1 MEEMNGNSIKTL
13 ISTTSAPSSEKT
25 SVSAIKSDIILD
37 HDDIVGDIQ
46 EKNAQYYQV
55 IGVLAGDGFS
65 DQTNSRMGIGVEA
78 IHVLDLIQLL
88 RSVGVQNPVLQSE
101 KWKRNYVF
109 LRWTCRDSSF
119 YHRYR
124 KLGLGSS
131 KLFDTDSQKVEAWLD
146 QDWKIINF
154 FWGMFEADGYIV
166 PSRLLLDGSRERL
179 RSIANGLGFAKPEDI
194 NIVKLSE
201 SSCHINEIFALNIP
215 ARISLCLAEQL
226 QQKFPIA
233 LPPMAKLVINVGNY
247 LPCGKYSFSGN
258 VCVGQR

>member
-1 MEEMNGNSIKTL
+1 MKSGNVI
-13 ISTTSAPSSEKT
+13 TS
-25 SVSAIKSDIILD
+25 
-37 HDDIVGDIQ
+37 
-46 EKNAQYYQV
+46 
-55 IGVLAGDGFS
+55 
-65 DQTNSRMGIGVEA
+65 
-78 IHVLDLIQLL
+78 
-88 RSVGVQNPVLQSE
+88 
-101 KWKRNYVF
+101 F

-131 KLFDTDSQKVEAWLD
+131 KLFDTDSQKVEAWVD

-166 PSRLLLDGSRERL
+166 PSRLLLDGSRGMAQIRFIQRDRGILDFLSERL

-233 LPPMAKLVINVGNY
+233 LPPMAKLVINVSND
-247 LPCGKYSFSGN
+247 LPYGKYSFSWQ
-258 VCVGQR
+258 CVRWTTMMERLETRYSQVE